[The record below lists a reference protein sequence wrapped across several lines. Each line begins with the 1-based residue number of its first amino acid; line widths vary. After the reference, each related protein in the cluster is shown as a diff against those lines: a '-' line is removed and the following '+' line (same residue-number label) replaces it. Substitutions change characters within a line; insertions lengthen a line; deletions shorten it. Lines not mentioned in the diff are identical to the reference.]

1 MTAAPLSVPTRVAML
16 WVEGPDAATFLH
28 GLLSQDVT
36 GMAPGDTRPAL
47 LLDERGRIQA
57 DMRVVRDA
65 ADAFTL
71 LLDPARAGDVA
82 ATFARLHFSE
92 DLDVLGPDEV
102 AAVVVDDRDRV
113 TGADTVVPG
122 VVPGTWEAVG
132 DAVTV
137 VGAPADTGPGGWDAL
152 RVAAGV
158 PLVGTDTGPRSLVQ
172 EVGLEDSHVS
182 FTKGC
187 YLGQETVSRA
197 QHRGG
202 VRKVLRAVVGDA
214 PLQVGAAATRDGA
227 EVGTVTSV
235 ADVPGHGSVGLAV
248 VRTAAE
254 PGARVRVGGV
264 GATVR
269 EVPLSPA

>member
-1 MTAAPLSVPTRVAML
+1 MTGGSLTAPSRVAML

-28 GLLSQDVT
+28 GLLSHDIA

-71 LLDPARAGDVA
+71 LMDPARADDVA

-92 DLDVLGPDEV
+92 DLDVLGPDE
-102 AAVVVDDRDRV
+102 AAGVIVDDRGRV
-113 TGADTVVPG
+113 AGADLVVPG
-122 VVPGTWEAVG
+122 LVPGTWEAVG

-137 VGAPADTGPGGWDAL
+137 ADASGDAGPDAWNAR

-158 PLVGTDTGPRSLVQ
+158 PLVGTDTGDRTLVQ
-172 EVGLEDSHVS
+172 EAGLEGSHVS

-202 VRKVLRAVVGDA
+202 VRKVLRAVVGDGPIEA
-214 PLQVGAAATRDGA
+214 GAAVTHDGKD
-227 EVGTVTSV
+227 VGSVTSV
-235 ADVPGHGSVGLAV
+235 ADVPGHGWVGLAIIRTDAAPGTRVRAGDVDAV
-248 VRTAAE
+248 VRAVPLTAA
-254 PGARVRVGGV
+254 
-264 GATVR
+264 
-269 EVPLSPA
+269 